1 MPKKK
6 VWSETTIPRYLMKI
20 HRMLS
25 GVAGDSA
32 TARDVAFAV
41 LGRYARGYGDYKKLT
56 DELRELFGQRIPR
69 AQFGLY
75 RSALFKMQ
83 KEAEK
88 GMDVEAVIQY
98 FARVH
103 GLNEELLRDI
113 ATRFGLLEKSREK
126 EANAPT

>member
-1 MPKKK
+1 MPRKKI
-6 VWSETTIPRYLMKI
+6 WSETTIPRYKMKI
-20 HRMLS
+20 QRMLL
-25 GVAGDSA
+25 GVAGDVD
-32 TARDVAFAV
+32 TAKEVVSAV

-56 DELRELFGQRIPR
+56 DELREVFGQRIPR
-69 AQFGLY
+69 GQFGLY

-103 GLNEELLRDI
+103 GLNEDLLREI
-113 ATRFGLLEKSREK
+113 ALHFGLLEKSREK
-126 EANAPT
+126 EAKAPT